1 MKISFNVQGMT
12 CAACSARVEKA
23 TSAVPGVASVAVN
36 LLKNSMEVQ
45 LAADADAAETAAA
58 IESAVKKAGYGASPK
73 GQAGASSGPGAAAAT
88 SSGVAAGSGVAA
100 ENPNTTAEAEQ
111 KSMLH
116 RLIASL
122 VFTVPLFYISMGD
135 MFGWPLPSALTG
147 MENMMVYGL
156 TLFVLLVPVIFI
168 NFKFFRVG
176 FRALVNRAPNMDSL
190 IALGSGAATVYGIYA
205 LFNMAFFM
213 GHSDMAAAHHFAMNL
228 YFESA
233 AMILTLITLG
243 KYLEARAKGKTTS
256 SLSKLMDLSPK
267 MATRV
272 EDGAEAQVP
281 AASVRVG
288 DVLVVRTGE
297 SVPVDGVVLEG
308 EGSVD
313 ESVIT
318 GEPLPK
324 SVHAGSAVTGATVN
338 TAGWFTMRAERVG
351 EETVLAGIIRLVD
364 EATSSKAPIEKMA
377 DKISG
382 VFVPVVIAIA
392 VAVFAV
398 WLALGAELSAALT
411 YAISVLVISCPCA
424 LGLATPTA
432 IMVGT
437 GRGAANGILV
447 KSAEALETARGVK
460 TVVLDK
466 TGTITKGAPQV
477 TDVLPAD
484 GVRAEELLQ
493 LAYALEKP
501 SEHPLARAMVLYA
514 AGGIGAAA
522 VKESADLVS
531 GFKQVPG
538 QGVSACVSGAV
549 CYAGNARMMA
559 ECGIAVDVSQAEGLA
574 DEGKTVTYFAREG
587 KLVGVIAVADV
598 PKATSAAAIAQLRAM
613 GIRTVMLTGDAE
625 RTALAVQRQV
635 GTDEVIAGVLPA
647 EKERIVR
654 QLSAKA
660 PVAMVGDGINDAPAL
675 ARADVGIAIGA
686 GTDIALSSA
695 DIVLMHSDLVDVP
708 AALDLSRATMR
719 NIKQNLFWA
728 LFYNAICIPVA
739 AGAFAWAG
747 FSLNPMIAA
756 AAMSV
761 SSVCVVTNAL
771 RLRGWR
777 PQRVSAPTGAAGVG
791 GAAAAASVAAS
802 GPAPGES
809 ATGPASISGA
819 APASAATDLA
829 STSGALAVGTVDG
842 AAPAEEAHALGAA
855 EAKAASSPASADE
868 AAGGVSPSNGV
879 PADSSVSSG
888 VPAVPN
894 ASSDAPTAPNAFA
907 GNLRPATSP
916 FPERRL
922 RVEGMKCHKCAGR
935 VRGALEAVPG
945 VENAVVDLEGK
956 QATVRLNDSVPDEML
971 VGAVIEKG
979 FEAEM
984 LP

>member
-45 LAADADAAETAAA
+45 LVADADAAETAAA

-73 GQAGASSGPGAAAAT
+73 GQAGASSGPGAA
-88 SSGVAAGSGVAA
+88 VASGSGVAA
-100 ENPNTTAEAEQ
+100 ALGVAADNPNATAEAEQ

-135 MFGWPLPSALTG
+135 MLGWPLPDVLTG

-176 FRALVNRAPNMDSL
+176 FRALANRAPNMDSL
-190 IALGSGAATVYGIYA
+190 IALGSGAATVYGVYA
-205 LFNMAFFM
+205 LFSMAFFM

-267 MATRV
+267 MATRM
-272 EDGAEAQVP
+272 EDGAEVQVP

-392 VAVFAV
+392 VVVFAV
-398 WLALGAELSAALT
+398 WLAVGAELSVALT

-477 TDVLPAD
+477 TDVLPAE
-484 GVRAEELLQ
+484 GVQAEELLR
-493 LAYALEKP
+493 LAYVLEKP

-538 QGVSACVSGAV
+538 RGVSACVSGAA
-549 CYAGNARMMA
+549 CYAGNARMMV
-559 ECGIAVDVSQAEGLA
+559 ECGIAVDASQAEGLS
-574 DEGKTVTYFAREG
+574 DEGKTVTYFACEG
-587 KLVGVIAVADV
+587 KLMGVVAVADV

-635 GTDEVIAGVLPA
+635 GTDEVIAGVLPV

-654 QLSAKA
+654 QFSAKA

-695 DIVLMHSDLVDVP
+695 DIVLMHSDLADVP

-719 NIKQNLFWA
+719 NVKQNLFWA

-771 RLRGWR
+771 RLRGWK
-777 PQRVSAPTGAAGVG
+777 PQRLSAPTGAAGSEAAPG
-791 GAAAAASVAAS
+791 DPATDPASTSGAAPGPEAPASVSVSGEVPSEAAS
-802 GPAPGES
+802 GEAPGKAAS
-809 ATGPASISGA
+809 AA
-819 APASAATDLA
+819 APASAATDP
-829 STSGALAVGTVDG
+829 TSANG
-842 AAPAEEAHALGAA
+842 AAPGE
-855 EAKAASSPASADE
+855 SATNPT
-868 AAGGVSPSNGV
+868 STSRTPT
-879 PADSSVSSG
+879 DSSVSSG
-888 VPAVPN
+888 VP
-894 ASSDAPTAPNAFA
+894 TAPNASA
-907 GNLRPATSP
+907 ANSRPATSS

-945 VENAVVDLEGK
+945 VESAVVDLEGK
-956 QATVRLNDSVPDEML
+956 QAMVRLNDSVPDEML

-984 LP
+984 LSH

>member
-243 KYLEARAKGKTTS
+243 KYLEARAKDKTTS

-392 VAVFAV
+392 VVVFAV

-432 IMVGT
+432 IMVGM

-477 TDVLPAD
+477 TDVLPAE
-484 GVRAEELLQ
+484 GARAEELLQ

-549 CYAGNARMMA
+549 CYAGNARMMT

-574 DEGKTVTYFAREG
+574 DEGKTVTYFACDG

-695 DIVLMHSDLVDVP
+695 DIVLMHSDLADVP

-771 RLRGWR
+771 RLRGWK
-777 PQRVSAPTGAAGVG
+777 PQRVSAMP
-791 GAAAAASVAAS
+791 ASVAS
-802 GPAPGES
+802 K
-809 ATGPASISGA
+809 AT
-819 APASAATDLA
+819 
-829 STSGALAVGTVDG
+829 
-842 AAPAEEAHALGAA
+842 
-855 EAKAASSPASADE
+855 SSPASANPAPASPAPASLASTSPASVNPASANEVTGD
-868 AAGGVSPSNGV
+868 VSL
-879 PADSSVSSG
+879 SSG
-888 VPAVPN
+888 VSTGPNAPAVN
-894 ASSDAPTAPNAFA
+894 S
-907 GNLRPATSP
+907 RPSTLP

>member
-1 MKISFNVQGMT
+1 MKRMFDVTGMT
-12 CAACSARVEKA
+12 CAACSSRVEKA
-23 TSAVPGVASVAVN
+23 TAGVAGVDGVAVN
-36 LLKNSMEVQ
+36 LLKNSMEVEYDGS
-45 LAADADAAETAAA
+45 DAVAAA
-58 IESAVKKAGYGASPK
+58 ISAAVEKAGYGAFLRPEP
-73 GQAGASSGPGAAAAT
+73 GQTGAAAP
-88 SSGVAAGSGVAA
+88 AARPVNDAAA
-100 ENPNTTAEAEQ
+100 EA
-111 KSMLH
+111 KRVKV
-116 RLIASL
+116 RLIVSFC
-122 VFTVPLFYISMGD
+122 FTIPLFYLSMGH
-135 MFGWPLPSALTG
+135 MMGWPLPGIFLG
-147 MENMMVYGL
+147 HENML
-156 TLFVLLVPVIFI
+156 TFAFTQFLLLLPVIFV

-176 FRALVNRAPNMDSL
+176 FKTLAHGAPNMDSL
-190 IALGSGAATVYGIYA
+190 IALGSAASTIYGIAAIYRIGWG
-205 LFNMAFFM
+205 M
-213 GHSDMAAAHHFAMNL
+213 GHGDIDFAHAAAMDL

-243 KYLEARAKGKTTS
+243 KYFEARAKGKTTDAIT
-256 SLSKLMDLSPK
+256 KLMDLTPK
-267 MATRV
+267 EATRRGPDGSEQRVPV
-272 EDGAEAQVP
+272 EQ
-281 AASVRVG
+281 VRVG
-288 DVLVVRTGE
+288 DVLLVKAGE
-297 SVPVDGVVLEG
+297 GVPVDGVVLEG
-308 EGSVD
+308 EGVVD

-318 GEPLPK
+318 GE
-324 SVHAGSAVTGATVN
+324 SVPVGKRPGDAVTGATVN
-338 TAGWFTMRAERVG
+338 TTGWFAMRADRVG
-351 EETVLAGIIRLVD
+351 ADTTLAGIIRLVD
-364 EATSSKAPIEKMA
+364 EATSTKAPIEKIA
-377 DKISG
+377 DRIAG
-382 VFVPVVIAIA
+382 VFVPVVICIA
-392 VAVFAV
+392 VAAFIA
-398 WLALGAELSAALT
+398 WMALSGDVSTALT
-411 YAISVLVISCPCA
+411 HAISVLVISCPCA

-477 TDVLPAD
+477 TDVLPAE

-538 QGVSACVSGAV
+538 QGVSACVSGVA

-559 ECGIAVDVSQAEGLA
+559 ECGIAVDASQAEGLA

-587 KLVGVIAVADV
+587 KLMGVIAVADV

-613 GIRTVMLTGDAE
+613 GIHTVMLTGDAE

-695 DIVLMHSDLVDVP
+695 DIVLMHSDLADVP

-771 RLRGWR
+771 RLRGWK
-777 PQRVSAPTGAAGVG
+777 PQRVSAPTGAAGAG
-791 GAAAAASVAAS
+791 GAATPAGVAGS
-802 GPAPGES
+802 GAAPGKA
-809 ATGPASISGA
+809 ATDPASASGA
-819 APASAATDLA
+819 APASAATDPA
-829 STSGALAVGTVDG
+829 STSGALAVGAVDG
-842 AAPAEEAHALGAA
+842 AAPA
-855 EAKAASSPASADE
+855 
-868 AAGGVSPSNGV
+868 
-879 PADSSVSSG
+879 
-888 VPAVPN
+888 PN
-894 ASSDAPTAPNAFA
+894 ASAANS
-907 GNLRPATSP
+907 RPATSP

-945 VENAVVDLEGK
+945 VESAEVDLEGK
-956 QATVRLNDSVPDEML
+956 RATVRLNDSVPDEML

-984 LP
+984 LR

>member
-45 LAADADAAETAAA
+45 LAADADAAETATA

-100 ENPNTTAEAEQ
+100 ENPNATAEAEQ

-156 TLFVLLVPVIFI
+156 TLFVLLVPVVFI

-213 GHSDMAAAHHFAMNL
+213 GHSDMPAAHHFAMNL

-256 SLSKLMDLSPK
+256 SLSRLMDLSPK
-267 MATRV
+267 MAMRV

-351 EETVLAGIIRLVD
+351 EQTVLAGIIRLVD

-392 VAVFAV
+392 VVVFAV
-398 WLALGAELSAALT
+398 WLALGVELSAALT

-477 TDVLPAD
+477 TDVLPAN
-484 GVRAEELLQ
+484 GVRAEELLR

-559 ECGIAVDVSQAEGLA
+559 ECGIAVDASQAEGLA

-660 PVAMVGDGINDAPAL
+660 PVAMLGDGINDAPAL

-695 DIVLMHSDLVDVP
+695 DIVLMHSDLADVP

-771 RLRGWR
+771 RLRGWKS
-777 PQRVSAPTGAAGVG
+777 QRVSAPTGTAGVG

-809 ATGPASISGA
+809 ATGPTSISGA

-868 AAGGVSPSNGV
+868 AAGGVSPGN
-879 PADSSVSSG
+879 G

-894 ASSDAPTAPNAFA
+894 VSSGAPTAPNAFA

-945 VENAVVDLEGK
+945 VESAVVDLQGK
-956 QATVRLNDSVPDEML
+956 QATVYLNDCVPDEML

-984 LP
+984 LR

>member
-45 LAADADAAETAAA
+45 LATDANAAEVAAA
-58 IESAVKKAGYGASPK
+58 IEAAVKKAGYGAIPK
-73 GQAGASSGPGAAAAT
+73 GQAGAPAGPGAVAT

-100 ENPNTTAEAEQ
+100 ENPNATAEAEQ

-156 TLFVLLVPVIFI
+156 ALFVLLVPVIFI

-351 EETVLAGIIRLVD
+351 EQTVLAGIIRLVD

-392 VAVFAV
+392 VVVFAV

-574 DEGKTVTYFAREG
+574 DEGKTVTHFAREG

-598 PKATSAAAIAQLRAM
+598 PKATSAAVIAQLRAM

-635 GTDEVIAGVLPA
+635 GTDEVIAGVLPV

-695 DIVLMHSDLVDVP
+695 DIVLMHSDLADVS

-771 RLRGWR
+771 RLRGWKS
-777 PQRVSAPTGAAGVG
+777 QRVSATPTST
-791 GAAAAASVAAS
+791 ASK
-802 GPAPGES
+802 
-809 ATGPASISGA
+809 AT
-819 APASAATDLA
+819 
-829 STSGALAVGTVDG
+829 
-842 AAPAEEAHALGAA
+842 
-855 EAKAASSPASADE
+855 SSPASGSPASANE
-868 AAGGVSPSNGV
+868 VTSGVSL
-879 PADSSVSSG
+879 SSG
-888 VPAVPN
+888 VPTGPNVSAVNSHP
-894 ASSDAPTAPNAFA
+894 STP
-907 GNLRPATSP
+907 P
-916 FPERRL
+916 FQERRL

-945 VENAVVDLEGK
+945 VENAAVDLEGK

>member
-45 LAADADAAETAAA
+45 LVADADAAETAAA

-100 ENPNTTAEAEQ
+100 ENPNAAAEAEQ

-147 MENMMVYGL
+147 MENMMVYGFA
-156 TLFVLLVPVIFI
+156 LFVLLVPVIFI

-392 VAVFAV
+392 VVVFAV

-477 TDVLPAD
+477 TDVLPAG
-484 GVRAEELLQ
+484 GVQAEELLR

-522 VKESADLVS
+522 VKEFADLVS

-587 KLVGVIAVADV
+587 KLVGVVAVADV

-647 EKERIVR
+647 EKELIVR

-695 DIVLMHSDLVDVP
+695 DIVLMHSDLADVP

-739 AGAFAWAG
+739 AGTFAWAG

-771 RLRGWR
+771 RLRGWK
-777 PQRVSAPTGAAGVG
+777 PQHVSAT
-791 GAAAAASVAAS
+791 
-802 GPAPGES
+802 
-809 ATGPASISGA
+809 PASM
-819 APASAATDLA
+819 ASKAT
-829 STSGALAVGTVDG
+829 
-842 AAPAEEAHALGAA
+842 
-855 EAKAASSPASADE
+855 SSPASVGSVSVNPASVNEDT
-868 AAGGVSPSNGV
+868 GGVSPSNGV
-879 PADSSVSSG
+879 PAVPNVSSG
-888 VPAVPN
+888 
-894 ASSDAPTAPNAFA
+894 APTAPNAFA

-922 RVEGMKCHKCAGR
+922 LVEGMKCHKCAGR